1 METKNYNLTGLS
13 NDVQFGKSGPRIISD
28 GTSIGVYDANGDLAN
43 LQVAPAIEDQSVA
56 TMKQLNDILGQL

>member
-13 NDVQFGKSGPRIISD
+13 NDVQFGKNGPRIISD
-28 GTSIGVYDANGDLAN
+28 GTIIGVYDADGELTN
-43 LQVAPAIEDQSVA
+43 LQVAPATEDQAVA